1 MKDELHTLSG
11 AYVVNAL
18 PAEEEAVFERHLV
31 GCAACRVE
39 VKRLRE
45 TVAWLALLKAQPP
58 PAGLRARVLAAL
70 AAIRPV
76 PRPASR
82 HRGSAADVAVWE
94 AGGRPLP
101 PAGPPA
107 PARLGA
113 AGGPGAVPGYP
124 GTARNTSEPGEG
136 QVIRPRRRRARAL
149 AGVAAVA
156 SAAAVALGVV
166 AFDARR
172 DLGELRARDQ
182 AVAAVLAAPDARTV
196 RVRAPSGGTGTV
208 VVSRARDRVVFTS
221 SGLPRLP
228 DSRVYE
234 LWLLGPDGAR
244 PAGLL
249 DHGDDGTSTPVLAQ
263 ALDGD
268 ERVGL
273 TVEPAG
279 GSRRPTTKPLL
290 VADLPPA

>member
-1 MKDELHTLSG
+1 
-11 AYVVNAL
+11 
-18 PAEEEAVFERHLV
+18 
-31 GCAACRVE
+31 VE

-58 PAGLRARVLAAL
+58 PAGLRARVLATL
-70 AAIRPV
+70 AAIRLTS
-76 PRPASR
+76 RPASH

-94 AGGRPLP
+94 AGGRPVT
-101 PAGPPA
+101 PAGPSA
-107 PARLGA
+107 PARLGAVGGAGA

-124 GTARNTSEPGEG
+124 GTARNTSESGEG
-136 QVIRPRRRRARAL
+136 PVIRPRRRRARAL

-196 RVRAPSGGTGTV
+196 RVRAPWGGTGTV

-249 DHGDDGTSTPVLAQ
+249 DHGDDGTSTPVLAR